1 MKVQA
6 GKKMGKQTSGRTSI
20 GQTSAPARTKNGLN
34 GSSIHARF
42 RKKGFYSAYT
52 LIVAITYVVVVFS
65 ITVQGLTIGKLA
77 ERVQKEI

>member
-6 GKKMGKQTSGRTSI
+6 GKKTGKQTSERTSI

-52 LIVAITYVVVVFS
+52 PSAALFLASEESSFINGAALYVDNGWF
-65 ITVQGLTIGKLA
+65 IKG
-77 ERVQKEI
+77 